1 MEYIKFI
8 RKPDISMHAGIMV
21 NKDTKLT
28 YENENVKQ
36 TLENLKLHT
45 IMTIKNQE
53 YESTYDTTIKLK
65 EGDVLIFEEKDRGY
79 IKPIETFMT
88 ITEAIEELKCIEDI

>member
-8 RKPDISMHAGIMV
+8 RKPDISMHAGIKV
-21 NKDTKLT
+21 NKDTVLE

-36 TLENLKLHT
+36 ELKDLTLHT
-45 IMTIKNQE
+45 VMTIKNEE

-65 EGDVLIFEEKDRGY
+65 EGDVLIFEEEDRGY

-88 ITEAIEELKCIEDI
+88 VAEVIEELKCIEDI